1 MPPPALLLLTAARGA
16 GKTTAACRAV
26 RLAAQTGLRV
36 GGILAPPRCDAAG
49 ARLGIDAVDLASGQ
63 RRSLADLEPDP
74 ARATVGRYRF
84 DPAALAWSTTTMLA
98 ALSQPLDLVVIDEI
112 GRLELRQGGG
122 YAPVLRALPT
132 AAAAN
137 VLILVRDAFLE
148 ELAPH
153 LTGFPQTA
161 VRLTPETRDAVP
173 EEIMRLLR
181 PPRCA

>member
-26 RLAAQTGLRV
+26 RLAAEVGLCV
-36 GGILAPPRCDAAG
+36 GGILAPPRYDAAG
-49 ARLGIDAVDLASGQ
+49 ACLGIDAVDLATGE
-63 RRSLADLEPDP
+63 RRPLADLEPDP

-84 DPAALAWSTTTMLA
+84 GPATLAWATATMLA
-98 ALSQPLDLVVIDEI
+98 ALSQPLDLAVIDEI
-112 GRLELRQGGG
+112 GRLELRQGSG

-137 VLILVRDAFLE
+137 VLILARDAFLE

-153 LTGFPQTA
+153 LTGLPQTV

-181 PPRCA
+181 PPRSA